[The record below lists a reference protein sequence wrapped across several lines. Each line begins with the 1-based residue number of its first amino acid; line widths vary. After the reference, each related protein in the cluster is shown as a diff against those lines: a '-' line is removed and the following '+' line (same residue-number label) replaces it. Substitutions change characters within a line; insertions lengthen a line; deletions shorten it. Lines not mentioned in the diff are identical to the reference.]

1 MPSLPLLLTG
11 LFFVAILAIAAWGM
25 KKTQNVNDFLLGGGV
40 LGPWI
45 LAISY
50 GAAYFSAVV
59 FIGFAGQYGWLSS
72 YKALWV
78 GVANAIFGGL
88 VAWLVL
94 GRRTRAMTRRLNAST
109 TPEFFATRYGSNG
122 MKIAG
127 AVIIFLFMLPYSAS
141 VFAGLTYLF
150 TEVFGISLVAA
161 LTSVVVV
168 TGLYIVFGG
177 YKAAARIDF
186 LQGIIMF
193 VGATAM
199 VWFVANH
206 FAKEFGG
213 YGAAFAKASELYRLR
228 LEGAAGELQVAPVDP
243 ISPLLFWSVVFMTSI
258 APWGLPQMV
267 HKYYAIKDE
276 SQIVK
281 GAVVCFV
288 FAMLVGCAA
297 YLTGAFSHLLPADV
311 LAKTLNDAGQVDP
324 NKLVPT
330 MLVECLPQWFLAII
344 LLLVLSASMSTLCS
358 LALVSSAAI
367 GVDLVKGFIAPN
379 ASEKTHLTIFRV
391 CCAVFVI
398 VSYFIA
404 LFNPS
409 WIVALMSLSWGAV
422 AGAFLAPYMYGL
434 YWRRTTKAGAIAGM
448 VAGLLVAN
456 ALYWGL
462 FVVEGPGA
470 AKKYSPLVATVSM
483 LVPFVVVPLVSLA
496 TKPLSP
502 ERVAKAFGD
511 EADSTDEKTDAVA

>member
-11 LFFVAILAIAAWGM
+11 IFFVAILAIAAWGM
-25 KKTQNVNDFLLGGGV
+25 RKTKDLNDFLLGGGV

-72 YKALWV
+72 YRALWV
-78 GVANAIFGGL
+78 GVANAVFGGL

-109 TPEFFATRYGSNG
+109 TPEFFATRYGSDF

-127 AVIIFLFMLPYSAS
+127 AIIIFLFMLPYSAS

-150 TEVFGISLVAA
+150 TEVFGISLFTA
-161 LTSVVVV
+161 LTAVVVA

-199 VWFVANH
+199 VWFVANR
-206 FAKEFGG
+206 FASEYGG
-213 YGAAFAKASELYRLR
+213 YSAAFARASELYRLR
-228 LEGAAGELQVAPVDP
+228 LENAAGELQVVPIAP
-243 ISPLLFWSVVFMTSI
+243 ISPLVFWSVVFMTSI

-276 SQIVK
+276 GQIAK

-288 FAMLVGCAA
+288 FALLVGCAA
-297 YLTGAFSHLLPADV
+297 YLTGALSHLLPADV
-311 LAKTLNDAGQVDP
+311 LEKTLTDGAVDP

-330 MLVECLPQWFLAII
+330 MLVACLPEWFLAII

-367 GVDLVKGFIAPN
+367 GVDLVKGYLAPN

-391 CCAVFVI
+391 CCGVFVF
-398 VSYFIA
+398 VSYLIA

-422 AGAFLAPYMYGL
+422 AGAFLAPYMFGL
-434 YWRRTTKAGAIAGM
+434 FWRRTTKAGAIAGM
-448 VAGLLVAN
+448 ATGLLVAN

-462 FVVEGPGA
+462 FIVEGSSA
-470 AKKYSPLVATVSM
+470 AKKYSPLVASIAM
-483 LVPFVVVPLVSLA
+483 LVPFAVVPLVSLA

-511 EADSTDEKTDAVA
+511 DAGAERNDAAA

>member
-59 FIGFAGQYGWLSS
+59 FIGFAGQYGWVSS

-78 GVANAIFGGL
+78 GVANAVFGGL

-94 GRRTRAMTRRLNAST
+94 GRRTRSMTRRLNAST

-127 AVIIFLFMLPYSAS
+127 AVVIFLFMLPYSAS

-150 TEVFGISLVAA
+150 TEVFNISLFTA
-161 LTSVVVV
+161 LTVVVAT

-186 LQGIIMF
+186 LQGIVMF

-199 VWFVANH
+199 VWFVANR
-206 FAKEFGG
+206 FAQEFGG

-243 ISPLLFWSVVFMTSI
+243 ISPLVFWSVVFMTSI

-276 SQIVK
+276 GQIVK
-281 GAVVCFV
+281 GAVVCCV
-288 FAMLVGCAA
+288 FALLVGCAA
-297 YLTGAFSHLLPADV
+297 YLTGALSHLLPPEI
-311 LAKTLNDAGQVDP
+311 LEKTLTNGAIDP

-358 LALVSSAAI
+358 LALVSSAAV

-391 CCAVFVI
+391 CCAVFI
-398 VSYFIA
+398 LASYFIA

-434 YWRRTTKAGAIAGM
+434 FWRRTTKAGAIAGM
-448 VAGLLVAN
+448 VAGLVVAN
-456 ALYWGL
+456 GFYWGL
-462 FVVEGPGA
+462 FVLEGPGA
-470 AKKYSPLVATVSM
+470 AKKFSPLVATVAM

-511 EADSTDEKTDAVA
+511 EASEAQTDATV

>member
-1 MPSLPLLLTG
+1 MQSLPLLLTG

-25 KKTQNVNDFLLGGGV
+25 KKTRNVNDFLLGGGV

-59 FIGFAGQYGWLSS
+59 FIGFAGQYGWVSS
-72 YKALWV
+72 YQALWV
-78 GVANAIFGGL
+78 GVANAVFGGL

-127 AVIIFLFMLPYSAS
+127 AVVIFLFMLPYSAS

-150 TEVFGISLVAA
+150 VEVFKIEIVTA
-161 LTSVVVV
+161 LTIVVAT

-186 LQGIIMF
+186 LLGIIMF

-228 LEGAAGELQVAPVDP
+228 LEGAAGEIQVAPVDP
-243 ISPLLFWSVVFMTSI
+243 ISPLVFWSVVFMTSI

-288 FAMLVGCAA
+288 FALLVGCAA
-297 YLTGAFSHLLPADV
+297 YLTGALSHLLPADI
-311 LAKTLNDAGQVDP
+311 LLEKTLTNDAIDP

-358 LALVSSAAI
+358 LALVSSAAV

-391 CCAVFVI
+391 CCAVFVL
-398 VSYFIA
+398 VSYLIA

-448 VAGLLVAN
+448 TVGLLVAN
-456 ALYWGL
+456 GLYWGL
-462 FVVEGPGA
+462 FVLEGPGA
-470 AKKYSPLVATVSM
+470 AKKYSPLVATVAM
-483 LVPFVVVPLVSLA
+483 LVPFVVVPAVSLA
-496 TKPLSP
+496 TKPLSA

-511 EADSTDEKTDAVA
+511 AVTESAE